1 MCDFFLLIKK
11 KIDNG
16 LNSNYSMS
24 DISGRHRKLAGLPL
38 FGTVLLVK
46 HPSYL
51 IAAAVIVI
59 VLVNIVVSKW
69 LVKLPIFVL

>member
-1 MCDFFLLIKK
+1 
-11 KIDNG
+11 
-16 LNSNYSMS
+16 MS
-24 DISGRHRKLAGLPL
+24 DISGHHRKLAGLPL
-38 FGTVLLVK
+38 FGSVLIVK

-69 LVKLPIFVL
+69 L